1 MSVSCFHEL
10 LKISMLTNLSSMFW
24 AFWLVYG
31 LLCVTTHSLHIS
43 YLSLNSTDSRDRM
56 QFLSCLNFWFSF
68 SLVLYCLLLVIW
80 FMSNMSI
87 YKLFLRRSPEFIIP
101 YNQYVESAKN
111 NYSIGMKVRMKFEGD
126 EGQEE
131 RWLLIIARHDEYF
144 FFFPVFPMNRRD
156 SQFFTCITICLY
168 FCWSRIFAIQI
179 YRYNNQYRRCRSI
192 NLAWIRVEVFQGEKN
207 YVCFLLWL

>member
-1 MSVSCFHEL
+1 
-10 LKISMLTNLSSMFW
+10 ML
-24 AFWLVYG
+24 Y
-31 LLCVTTHSLHIS
+31 H
-43 YLSLNSTDSRDRM
+43 
-56 QFLSCLNFWFSF
+56 
-68 SLVLYCLLLVIW
+68 LLLVIW
-80 FMSNMSI
+80 FMSNMLI

-131 RWLLIIARHDEYF
+131 RWLLIIARHDVYF
-144 FFFPVFPMNRRD
+144 FFFPVFPMNPRD
-156 SQFFTCITICLY
+156 SQFFYLHHNLSL
-168 FCWSRIFAIQI
+168 FLLSRIFAIQI

-207 YVCFLLWL
+207 CVFYCYFRRYFNACKAEKCFWDTLSFQRLLSA